1 MSVDIDL
8 TGRTAIVTGAGRGI
22 GEEISRRFAEA
33 GANIVA
39 VARTESEIRDTVDQV
54 EEYGIR
60 GLAVPADLRDADDID
75 TVVDTVLD
83 EWGVPDTLVNNA
95 GLNLTNPA
103 MEQTLDE
110 VDKMFEV
117 NLRGLF
123 LLSQRFGQE
132 VRRSELENG
141 TIINISSLTSKL
153 GVSYMT
159 FYSGTNAG
167 VTAISRGL
175 AAELA
180 DDGVRV
186 NTVTPGLIEIDRIAD
201 LVEEK
206 GDEIYDL
213 DRVPLGRLGTPRDIA
228 DGCLFFAS
236 DLSSYVTGQELVVD
250 GGVEFTAG
258 LYK

>member
-1 MSVDIDL
+1 MSVNVDL
-8 TGRTAIVTGAGRGI
+8 TGQTAIVTGAGRGI
-22 GEEISRRFAEA
+22 GEEISNRFAEA
-33 GANIVA
+33 GADIVA
-39 VARTESEIRDTVDQV
+39 AARTESEIRDTVEQV
-54 EEYGIR
+54 EERGVD
-60 GLAVPADLRDADDID
+60 GLAVPTDLRSVEEID
-75 TVVDTVLD
+75 NLMDTVLD
-83 EWGVPDTLVNNA
+83 ERGTPDVLINNA
-95 GLNLTNPA
+95 ALNLTRPA
-103 MEQTLDE
+103 MEQTLEE
-110 VDKMFEV
+110 VDAMLEV

-132 VRRSELENG
+132 VRNSDAEGGN
-141 TIINISSLTSKL
+141 IINISSLTSKL

-159 FYSGTNAG
+159 LYSGTNAG

-180 DDGVRV
+180 EDGIRV
-186 NTVTPGLIEIDRIAD
+186 NTVTPGLIEIDRIAK

-206 GDEIYDL
+206 GNEIYDL
-213 DRVPLGRLGTPRDIA
+213 ERVPLGRLGEPRHIA

-236 DLSSYVTGQELVVD
+236 DLSEYVTGQELVVD